1 MINPAIICKDSS
13 SCSGN
18 NSDLVET
25 PVAYMLK
32 QQVNQQRRNLF
43 MVVTAAAI
51 ACGFTVAVAFAG
63 DIKIGVVNTEKIL
76 RESQPAL
83 LAQKKIE
90 QEFVPRDEE
99 IKKMA
104 LEAKNLQDK
113 LEKNSI
119 KMEETERRNLERNLA
134 NLSREYQR
142 AQRQMREDLSV
153 RQNEEYSVILER
165 TNRAISKIAETEHY
179 DLILQLQDSVYRSQ
193 RIDITD
199 KVIKTLDKE

>member
-1 MINPAIICKDSS
+1 MLITTAVFTCSS
-13 SCSGN
+13 
-18 NSDLVET
+18 
-25 PVAYMLK
+25 
-32 QQVNQQRRNLF
+32 
-43 MVVTAAAI
+43 MVVV
-51 ACGFTVAVAFAG
+51 GG

-76 RESQPAL
+76 RESSPAL
-83 LAQKKIE
+83 QAQKKIE
-90 QEFVPRDEE
+90 QEFIPRDED

-104 LEAKNLQDK
+104 SEAKVLQEK

-134 NLSREYQR
+134 NLSRDYQR

-153 RQNEEYSVILER
+153 RQNEEYNVILER
-165 TNRAISKIAETEHY
+165 TNRAINKIAETEHY

-199 KVIKTLDKE
+199 KVIKALDSE

>member
-1 MINPAIICKDSS
+1 M
-13 SCSGN
+13 
-18 NSDLVET
+18 V
-25 PVAYMLK
+25 
-32 QQVNQQRRNLF
+32 
-43 MVVTAAAI
+43 VVTATFVSLT
-51 ACGFTVAVAFAG
+51 GVALAS

-76 RESQPAL
+76 RESLPAIQ
-83 LAQKKIE
+83 AQRKIE
-90 QEFVPRDEE
+90 QEFMPRDED

-104 LEAKNLQDK
+104 VQAKTLQDK

-119 KMEETERRNLERNLA
+119 TMKDTERRSLERDLA

-165 TNRAISKIAETEHY
+165 TNKAISKIAETEKY
-179 DLILQLQDSVYRSQ
+179 DLILQLQDSVYRSH

-199 KVIKTLDKE
+199 QVIKALDNE

>member
-1 MINPAIICKDSS
+1 
-13 SCSGN
+13 
-18 NSDLVET
+18 
-25 PVAYMLK
+25 MLK
-32 QQVNQQRRNLF
+32 QQINQQRRNLI

-51 ACGFTVAVAFAG
+51 ACVFTVAVAFAG

-165 TNRAISKIAETEHY
+165 TNRAISKIAEAENY

>member
-1 MINPAIICKDSS
+1 
-13 SCSGN
+13 
-18 NSDLVET
+18 
-25 PVAYMLK
+25 MLK
-32 QQVNQQRRNLF
+32 QQINQQRRNWV
-43 MVVTAAAI
+43 MAVTAAAI
-51 ACGFTVAVAFAG
+51 VCGFTVAFAG

-83 LAQKKIE
+83 QAQKKIE
-90 QEFVPRDEE
+90 QEFVPRDED

-165 TNRAISKIAETEHY
+165 TNRAISKIAEAENY

>member
-1 MINPAIICKDSS
+1 MNILKKINRQWRNVVMVIMITVFA
-13 SCSGN
+13 SG
-18 NSDLVET
+18 
-25 PVAYMLK
+25 
-32 QQVNQQRRNLF
+32 F
-43 MVVTAAAI
+43 TAA
-51 ACGFTVAVAFAG
+51 VAG

-76 RESQPAL
+76 RESIPAIQ
-83 LAQKKIE
+83 AQKKIE
-90 QEFVPRDEE
+90 QEFVPRDED

-113 LEKNSI
+113 LEKESI

-165 TNRAISKIAETEHY
+165 TNRAISKIAEAENY

-199 KVIKTLDKE
+199 KVIKALDKE

>member
-1 MINPAIICKDSS
+1 MISVKRINRRWRTMVMVLITIVST
-13 SCSGN
+13 SGF
-18 NSDLVET
+18 
-25 PVAYMLK
+25 A
-32 QQVNQQRRNLF
+32 
-43 MVVTAAAI
+43 MVL
-51 ACGFTVAVAFAG
+51 AG

-76 RESQPAL
+76 RESLPAIQ
-83 LAQKKIE
+83 AQKKID

-104 LEAKNLQDK
+104 VQAKTLQDK
-113 LEKNSI
+113 LEKDSI
-119 KMEETERRNLERNLA
+119 NMDETERRNLERNLA

-142 AQRQMREDLSV
+142 AQRQMREDFSV

-165 TNRAISKIAETEHY
+165 TNRAISKIAEIEKY

-199 KVIKTLDKE
+199 KVIKALENE